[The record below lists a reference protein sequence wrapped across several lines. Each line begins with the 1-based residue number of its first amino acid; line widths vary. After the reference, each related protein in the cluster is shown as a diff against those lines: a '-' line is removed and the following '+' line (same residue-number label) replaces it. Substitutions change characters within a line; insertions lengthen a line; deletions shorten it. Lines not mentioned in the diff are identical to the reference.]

1 MHERITICIIKK
13 VLLSQKF
20 SVTSFIKNT
29 HNSNFLVKKKDTQ
42 KLLQCIAFIF
52 FNALS
57 SESGS
62 SSTCSSVK
70 NILDLKN
77 QISCCQN
84 SFLSVNRC
92 IEGNYIANDDSLLL
106 IILSFRLI
114 VIKMNLQV
122 LFNLRSFNYEFLM
135 F

>member
-13 VLLSQKF
+13 MLLSQKF

-92 IEGNYIANDDSLLL
+92 IEGNYIANYDSLML

-122 LFNLRSFNYEFLM
+122 SFILYILSFNYNF
-135 F
+135 